1 MKSAHTGMKSYGILV
16 VHHASQTIGQETF
29 LHQHYS
35 FKIPVIKRSPQ
46 YNIVVLGGHELPQWL
61 NRYPRTQKFM
71 QLH

>member
-35 FKIPVIKRSPQ
+35 FKIPVIQRSPQ
-46 YNIVVLGGHELPQWL
+46 CSSWW
-61 NRYPRTQKFM
+61 T
-71 QLH
+71 